1 MLKTKTPLGLMLLF
15 VFLTVTS
22 FASKKLVKPY
32 LHNKIVQVQSGDK
45 KPTYYYTLSKKYG
58 TKIKVNGPG
67 RVTLYV
73 RSTVEEGEKY
83 SAPFTIKYTVDGK
96 KIKVRKVKPIPT
108 SVKSQIVRKEG
119 MISVV
124 KKISFTIPPGKHYID
139 FIVLNNK
146 EKVYSKYYFEKYPEP
161 QWKSQPLIKKGE
173 KVILVATKKNK
184 ENTYYRITAEKGVS
198 IRAQEKSYL
207 RIMFRAEFKA
217 YMFSDNTLR
226 LHIKENGKIIK
237 TIQISSKRAKY
248 SIYKDGGKL
257 VPGTLNRFY
266 MTVPKG
272 NHEYEIVVAD
282 KVKTALVKI
291 SFDQKRYPK
300 KSTKHAK

>member
-1 MLKTKTPLGLMLLF
+1 MLKTKIPLGLMLLF
-15 VFLTVTS
+15 VFLTVSS

-32 LHNKIVQVQSGDK
+32 LHNKIVQVQTGDK
-45 KPTYYYTLSKKYG
+45 KPTSYYTLSKKYG

-73 RSTVEEGEKY
+73 RSIVEEGEKY
-83 SAPFTIKYTVDGK
+83 SAPFTLKYTVDGK
-96 KIKVRKVKPIPT
+96 KIKVRKVKPIAT
-108 SVKSQIVRKEG
+108 SVKSKIVRKDG
-119 MISVV
+119 VISVV
-124 KKISFTIPPGKHYID
+124 KKISFTIPPGKHFVD

-161 QWKSQPLIKKGE
+161 QWKNQPLAKKGE
-173 KVILVATKKNK
+173 RVILVATKKNK
-184 ENTYYRITAEKGVS
+184 ENAYYRISAEKGVS
-198 IRAQEKSYL
+198 IKAQEKSYL

-226 LHIKENGKIIK
+226 LHIKENGKVIK
-237 TIQISSKRAKY
+237 TIQISSTRAKY
-248 SIYKDGGKL
+248 SIYKHGGKL
-257 VPGTLNRFY
+257 VPGTLNRLY

-282 KVKTALVKI
+282 KSKTALVKI